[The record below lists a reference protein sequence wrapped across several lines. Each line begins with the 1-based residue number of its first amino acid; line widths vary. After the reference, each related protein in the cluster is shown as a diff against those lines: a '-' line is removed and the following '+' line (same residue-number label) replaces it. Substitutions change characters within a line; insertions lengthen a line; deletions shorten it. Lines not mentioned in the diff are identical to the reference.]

1 MDADLAAGSDRTD
14 PASVKEQKMS
24 ESIAEI
30 KKQLQAASLPGLP
43 DFLKDHE
50 TFIRTYETDERSG
63 VKKLVE
69 QARKQIDAYE
79 KELKRTESMKRFE
92 KEYDS
97 YSYICGIDE
106 VGRGPLA
113 GPVVAGTVILPKNCD
128 ILYLNDSKQ
137 LSEKKREELYEVIM
151 EKAVSTGLGFV
162 TPERIDEI
170 NILQATYEAMR
181 MAIGELDP
189 VPDLLL
195 NDAVTIPEVTIRQ
208 VPIIKGDAKSI
219 SIAAA
224 SIIAKVT
231 RDRLMTEY
239 EKTYPGY
246 GFAAN
251 KGYGSAEHIAAIRE
265 LGPPEELYQELSIG
279 GVMRLSSLFTQGNQQ
294 IQENSRDMSFSTLE
308 KGLRNGMKE
317 MEGKMPGQSVTGEVI
332 EADGQDILLAIGKN
346 QLLRARLSLAM
357 NVEAGQQLTFGIKSI
372 GGMKVVLSPLFENM
386 TSGSGAEK
394 ALELA
399 GLPRNEETMK
409 MVEAMMKEGM
419 KLDPD
424 SLSSM
429 YRTVNAHM
437 DADINTLVQLNR
449 MGLPVTEENITQ
461 LQSYKNYEG
470 QVTEGV
476 KILMGEV
483 AEQLSSLAASD
494 NPEDVFT
501 FLKVVLGEPSGTENV
516 QTEENMA
523 GDDNVIQTFKNAVMT
538 EAPEENAGKEKLPF
552 MPGMAEQA
560 GEKGLGM
567 ALSDVLQKAGFP
579 EETVNACLKGELPA
593 KELLTE
599 LGRLVK
605 DGRLSTE
612 QKNGILE
619 LLKDNEFLENLKKGL
634 TEKFLLTPDEVGED
648 GQVEKLY
655 ERLDSQLS
663 RMNQAL
669 QGMAKENPALSQ
681 SIQNLSSNVEFMNQL
696 NQMFTYVQLPLK
708 LSGQEAAGELYV
720 YTNKKN
726 LAKKDGQVSALLHLD
741 LEHLGEIDIH
751 VSLRDSHVSTKFCLS
766 DEKALDLVAANIDT
780 LNQRLMKRGYSMD
793 ASFEQ
798 KDKAQHPID
807 EMLDRD
813 KKVSSK
819 EKVLISSSSFDA
831 RA

>member
-1 MDADLAAGSDRTD
+1 
-14 PASVKEQKMS
+14 
-24 ESIAEI
+24 
-30 KKQLQAASLPGLP
+30 
-43 DFLKDHE
+43 
-50 TFIRTYETDERSG
+50 
-63 VKKLVE
+63 
-69 QARKQIDAYE
+69 
-79 KELKRTESMKRFE
+79 
-92 KEYDS
+92 
-97 YSYICGIDE
+97 
-106 VGRGPLA
+106 
-113 GPVVAGTVILPKNCD
+113 
-128 ILYLNDSKQ
+128 
-137 LSEKKREELYEVIM
+137 
-151 EKAVSTGLGFV
+151 
-162 TPERIDEI
+162 
-170 NILQATYEAMR
+170 
-181 MAIGELDP
+181 
-189 VPDLLL
+189 
-195 NDAVTIPEVTIRQ
+195 
-208 VPIIKGDAKSI
+208 
-219 SIAAA
+219 
-224 SIIAKVT
+224 
-231 RDRLMTEY
+231 
-239 EKTYPGY
+239 
-246 GFAAN
+246 
-251 KGYGSAEHIAAIRE
+251 
-265 LGPPEELYQELSIG
+265 
-279 GVMRLSSLFTQGNQQ
+279 MRLSSLFTQGNQQ

-357 NVEAGQQLTFGIKSI
+357 DVEAGQQLTFGIKSI

-437 DADINTLVQLNR
+437 DADITTLVQLNR

-567 ALSDVLQKAGFP
+567 ALSDVLQKAGFS

-599 LGRLVK
+599 LGRVVK
-605 DGRLSTE
+605 DGSLSTE

-619 LLKDNEFLENLKKGL
+619 LLKDNEFLETLKKGL

-780 LNQRLMKRGYSMD
+780 LNQRLMKRGYSVD

>member
-1 MDADLAAGSDRTD
+1 
-14 PASVKEQKMS
+14 
-24 ESIAEI
+24 
-30 KKQLQAASLPGLP
+30 
-43 DFLKDHE
+43 
-50 TFIRTYETDERSG
+50 
-63 VKKLVE
+63 
-69 QARKQIDAYE
+69 
-79 KELKRTESMKRFE
+79 
-92 KEYDS
+92 
-97 YSYICGIDE
+97 
-106 VGRGPLA
+106 
-113 GPVVAGTVILPKNCD
+113 
-128 ILYLNDSKQ
+128 
-137 LSEKKREELYEVIM
+137 
-151 EKAVSTGLGFV
+151 
-162 TPERIDEI
+162 
-170 NILQATYEAMR
+170 
-181 MAIGELDP
+181 
-189 VPDLLL
+189 
-195 NDAVTIPEVTIRQ
+195 
-208 VPIIKGDAKSI
+208 
-219 SIAAA
+219 
-224 SIIAKVT
+224 
-231 RDRLMTEY
+231 
-239 EKTYPGY
+239 
-246 GFAAN
+246 
-251 KGYGSAEHIAAIRE
+251 
-265 LGPPEELYQELSIG
+265 
-279 GVMRLSSLFTQGNQQ
+279 MRLSSLFTQGNQQ

-357 NVEAGQQLTFGIKSI
+357 DVEAGQQLTFGIKSI

-437 DADINTLVQLNR
+437 DADITTLVQLNR

-523 GDDNVIQTFKNAVMT
+523 GDDNVIQNFKNAVMT
-538 EAPEENAGKEKLPF
+538 EAPEENAGKEKLTF

-567 ALSDVLQKAGFP
+567 ALSDVLQKAGFS

-634 TEKFLLTPDEVGED
+634 TEKFLLTPDEVGEE

-780 LNQRLMKRGYSMD
+780 LNQRLMKRGYSVD

>member
-1 MDADLAAGSDRTD
+1 
-14 PASVKEQKMS
+14 
-24 ESIAEI
+24 
-30 KKQLQAASLPGLP
+30 
-43 DFLKDHE
+43 
-50 TFIRTYETDERSG
+50 
-63 VKKLVE
+63 
-69 QARKQIDAYE
+69 
-79 KELKRTESMKRFE
+79 
-92 KEYDS
+92 
-97 YSYICGIDE
+97 
-106 VGRGPLA
+106 
-113 GPVVAGTVILPKNCD
+113 
-128 ILYLNDSKQ
+128 
-137 LSEKKREELYEVIM
+137 
-151 EKAVSTGLGFV
+151 
-162 TPERIDEI
+162 
-170 NILQATYEAMR
+170 
-181 MAIGELDP
+181 
-189 VPDLLL
+189 
-195 NDAVTIPEVTIRQ
+195 
-208 VPIIKGDAKSI
+208 
-219 SIAAA
+219 
-224 SIIAKVT
+224 
-231 RDRLMTEY
+231 
-239 EKTYPGY
+239 
-246 GFAAN
+246 
-251 KGYGSAEHIAAIRE
+251 
-265 LGPPEELYQELSIG
+265 
-279 GVMRLSSLFTQGNQQ
+279 MRLSSLFTQGNQQ

-357 NVEAGQQLTFGIKSI
+357 DVEAGQQLTFGIKSI

-399 GLPRNEETMK
+399 GLQRNEETMK

-437 DADINTLVQLNR
+437 DADITTLVQLNR

-523 GDDNVIQTFKNAVMT
+523 GDDNAIQTFKNAVMT

-567 ALSDVLQKAGFP
+567 ALSDVLQKAGFS
-579 EETVNACLKGELPA
+579 EETVKACLKGELPA

-780 LNQRLMKRGYSMD
+780 LNQRLMKRGYSVD
-793 ASFEQ
+793 ASFER

>member
-1 MDADLAAGSDRTD
+1 
-14 PASVKEQKMS
+14 
-24 ESIAEI
+24 
-30 KKQLQAASLPGLP
+30 
-43 DFLKDHE
+43 
-50 TFIRTYETDERSG
+50 
-63 VKKLVE
+63 
-69 QARKQIDAYE
+69 
-79 KELKRTESMKRFE
+79 
-92 KEYDS
+92 
-97 YSYICGIDE
+97 
-106 VGRGPLA
+106 
-113 GPVVAGTVILPKNCD
+113 
-128 ILYLNDSKQ
+128 
-137 LSEKKREELYEVIM
+137 
-151 EKAVSTGLGFV
+151 
-162 TPERIDEI
+162 
-170 NILQATYEAMR
+170 
-181 MAIGELDP
+181 
-189 VPDLLL
+189 
-195 NDAVTIPEVTIRQ
+195 
-208 VPIIKGDAKSI
+208 
-219 SIAAA
+219 
-224 SIIAKVT
+224 
-231 RDRLMTEY
+231 
-239 EKTYPGY
+239 
-246 GFAAN
+246 
-251 KGYGSAEHIAAIRE
+251 
-265 LGPPEELYQELSIG
+265 
-279 GVMRLSSLFTQGNQQ
+279 MRLSSLFTQGNQQ

-357 NVEAGQQLTFGIKSI
+357 DVEAGQQLTFGIKSI

-483 AEQLSSLAASD
+483 TEQLSSLAASD

>member
-1 MDADLAAGSDRTD
+1 
-14 PASVKEQKMS
+14 
-24 ESIAEI
+24 
-30 KKQLQAASLPGLP
+30 
-43 DFLKDHE
+43 
-50 TFIRTYETDERSG
+50 
-63 VKKLVE
+63 
-69 QARKQIDAYE
+69 
-79 KELKRTESMKRFE
+79 
-92 KEYDS
+92 
-97 YSYICGIDE
+97 
-106 VGRGPLA
+106 
-113 GPVVAGTVILPKNCD
+113 
-128 ILYLNDSKQ
+128 
-137 LSEKKREELYEVIM
+137 
-151 EKAVSTGLGFV
+151 
-162 TPERIDEI
+162 
-170 NILQATYEAMR
+170 
-181 MAIGELDP
+181 
-189 VPDLLL
+189 
-195 NDAVTIPEVTIRQ
+195 
-208 VPIIKGDAKSI
+208 
-219 SIAAA
+219 
-224 SIIAKVT
+224 
-231 RDRLMTEY
+231 
-239 EKTYPGY
+239 
-246 GFAAN
+246 
-251 KGYGSAEHIAAIRE
+251 
-265 LGPPEELYQELSIG
+265 
-279 GVMRLSSLFTQGNQQ
+279 MRLSSLFTQGNQQ

-357 NVEAGQQLTFGIKSI
+357 DVEAGQQLTFGIKSI

-567 ALSDVLQKAGFP
+567 ALSDVLQKAGFS

-780 LNQRLMKRGYSMD
+780 LNQRLMKRGYSVD

>member
-1 MDADLAAGSDRTD
+1 
-14 PASVKEQKMS
+14 
-24 ESIAEI
+24 
-30 KKQLQAASLPGLP
+30 
-43 DFLKDHE
+43 
-50 TFIRTYETDERSG
+50 
-63 VKKLVE
+63 
-69 QARKQIDAYE
+69 
-79 KELKRTESMKRFE
+79 
-92 KEYDS
+92 
-97 YSYICGIDE
+97 
-106 VGRGPLA
+106 
-113 GPVVAGTVILPKNCD
+113 
-128 ILYLNDSKQ
+128 
-137 LSEKKREELYEVIM
+137 
-151 EKAVSTGLGFV
+151 
-162 TPERIDEI
+162 
-170 NILQATYEAMR
+170 
-181 MAIGELDP
+181 
-189 VPDLLL
+189 
-195 NDAVTIPEVTIRQ
+195 
-208 VPIIKGDAKSI
+208 
-219 SIAAA
+219 
-224 SIIAKVT
+224 
-231 RDRLMTEY
+231 
-239 EKTYPGY
+239 
-246 GFAAN
+246 
-251 KGYGSAEHIAAIRE
+251 
-265 LGPPEELYQELSIG
+265 
-279 GVMRLSSLFTQGNQQ
+279 MRLSSLFTQGNQQ
-294 IQENSRDMSFSTLE
+294 IQENSRDMSFSALE

-317 MEGKMPGQSVTGEVI
+317 MESKMPGQFVTGEVI

-357 NVEAGQQLTFGIKSI
+357 DVEAGQQLTFGIKSI

-437 DADINTLVQLNR
+437 DADITTLVQLNR

-461 LQSYKNYEG
+461 LQSYKNYES

-567 ALSDVLQKAGFP
+567 ALSDALQKAGFS
-579 EETVNACLKGELPA
+579 EETANACLKGELPA

-605 DGRLSTE
+605 DGRLSSE

-619 LLKDNEFLENLKKGL
+619 LLKDNGFLENLKKGL

-741 LEHLGEIDIH
+741 LKHLGEIDIH

>member
-1 MDADLAAGSDRTD
+1 
-14 PASVKEQKMS
+14 
-24 ESIAEI
+24 
-30 KKQLQAASLPGLP
+30 
-43 DFLKDHE
+43 
-50 TFIRTYETDERSG
+50 
-63 VKKLVE
+63 
-69 QARKQIDAYE
+69 
-79 KELKRTESMKRFE
+79 
-92 KEYDS
+92 
-97 YSYICGIDE
+97 
-106 VGRGPLA
+106 
-113 GPVVAGTVILPKNCD
+113 
-128 ILYLNDSKQ
+128 
-137 LSEKKREELYEVIM
+137 
-151 EKAVSTGLGFV
+151 
-162 TPERIDEI
+162 
-170 NILQATYEAMR
+170 
-181 MAIGELDP
+181 
-189 VPDLLL
+189 
-195 NDAVTIPEVTIRQ
+195 
-208 VPIIKGDAKSI
+208 
-219 SIAAA
+219 
-224 SIIAKVT
+224 
-231 RDRLMTEY
+231 
-239 EKTYPGY
+239 
-246 GFAAN
+246 
-251 KGYGSAEHIAAIRE
+251 
-265 LGPPEELYQELSIG
+265 
-279 GVMRLSSLFTQGNQQ
+279 MRLSSLFTQGNQQ

-357 NVEAGQQLTFGIKSI
+357 DVEAGQQLTFGIKSI

-437 DADINTLVQLNR
+437 DADITTLVQLNR

-483 AEQLSSLAASD
+483 TEQLSSLAASD

-567 ALSDVLQKAGFP
+567 ALSDVLQKAGFS

-599 LGRLVK
+599 LGRVVK

-655 ERLDSQLS
+655 EKLDSQLS

-780 LNQRLMKRGYSMD
+780 LNQRLMKRGYSVD

>member
-1 MDADLAAGSDRTD
+1 
-14 PASVKEQKMS
+14 
-24 ESIAEI
+24 
-30 KKQLQAASLPGLP
+30 
-43 DFLKDHE
+43 
-50 TFIRTYETDERSG
+50 
-63 VKKLVE
+63 
-69 QARKQIDAYE
+69 
-79 KELKRTESMKRFE
+79 
-92 KEYDS
+92 
-97 YSYICGIDE
+97 
-106 VGRGPLA
+106 
-113 GPVVAGTVILPKNCD
+113 
-128 ILYLNDSKQ
+128 
-137 LSEKKREELYEVIM
+137 
-151 EKAVSTGLGFV
+151 
-162 TPERIDEI
+162 
-170 NILQATYEAMR
+170 
-181 MAIGELDP
+181 
-189 VPDLLL
+189 
-195 NDAVTIPEVTIRQ
+195 
-208 VPIIKGDAKSI
+208 
-219 SIAAA
+219 
-224 SIIAKVT
+224 
-231 RDRLMTEY
+231 
-239 EKTYPGY
+239 
-246 GFAAN
+246 
-251 KGYGSAEHIAAIRE
+251 
-265 LGPPEELYQELSIG
+265 
-279 GVMRLSSLFTQGNQQ
+279 MRLSSLFTQGNQQ
-294 IQENSRDMSFSTLE
+294 IQENSRDMSFSALE

-317 MEGKMPGQSVTGEVI
+317 MEGKMPGQFVTGEVI

-357 NVEAGQQLTFGIKSI
+357 DVEAGQQLTFGIKSI

-419 KLDPD
+419 KLDQD

-437 DADINTLVQLNR
+437 DADITTLVQLNR

-461 LQSYKNYEG
+461 LQSYKSYES

-494 NPEDVFT
+494 NPEDVFR
-501 FLKVVLGEPSGTENV
+501 FLKVVLGEPSGTEDV

-567 ALSDVLQKAGFP
+567 ALSDALQKAGFS

-619 LLKDNEFLENLKKGL
+619 LLKDNGFLENLKKGL

-669 QGMAKENPALSQ
+669 QGMAKGNPALSQ

-741 LEHLGEIDIH
+741 LKHLGEIDIH

>member
-1 MDADLAAGSDRTD
+1 
-14 PASVKEQKMS
+14 
-24 ESIAEI
+24 
-30 KKQLQAASLPGLP
+30 
-43 DFLKDHE
+43 
-50 TFIRTYETDERSG
+50 
-63 VKKLVE
+63 
-69 QARKQIDAYE
+69 
-79 KELKRTESMKRFE
+79 
-92 KEYDS
+92 
-97 YSYICGIDE
+97 
-106 VGRGPLA
+106 
-113 GPVVAGTVILPKNCD
+113 
-128 ILYLNDSKQ
+128 
-137 LSEKKREELYEVIM
+137 
-151 EKAVSTGLGFV
+151 
-162 TPERIDEI
+162 
-170 NILQATYEAMR
+170 
-181 MAIGELDP
+181 
-189 VPDLLL
+189 
-195 NDAVTIPEVTIRQ
+195 
-208 VPIIKGDAKSI
+208 
-219 SIAAA
+219 
-224 SIIAKVT
+224 
-231 RDRLMTEY
+231 
-239 EKTYPGY
+239 
-246 GFAAN
+246 
-251 KGYGSAEHIAAIRE
+251 
-265 LGPPEELYQELSIG
+265 
-279 GVMRLSSLFTQGNQQ
+279 MRLSSLFTQGNQQ

-357 NVEAGQQLTFGIKSI
+357 DVEAGQQLTFGIKSI

-437 DADINTLVQLNR
+437 DADITTLVQLNR

-538 EAPEENAGKEKLPF
+538 EAPEENAGKEKLTF

-567 ALSDVLQKAGFP
+567 ALSDVLQKAGFS

-726 LAKKDGQVSALLHLD
+726 LTKKDGQVSALLHLD

-780 LNQRLMKRGYSMD
+780 LNQRLMKRGYSVD

>member
-1 MDADLAAGSDRTD
+1 
-14 PASVKEQKMS
+14 
-24 ESIAEI
+24 
-30 KKQLQAASLPGLP
+30 
-43 DFLKDHE
+43 
-50 TFIRTYETDERSG
+50 
-63 VKKLVE
+63 
-69 QARKQIDAYE
+69 
-79 KELKRTESMKRFE
+79 
-92 KEYDS
+92 
-97 YSYICGIDE
+97 
-106 VGRGPLA
+106 
-113 GPVVAGTVILPKNCD
+113 
-128 ILYLNDSKQ
+128 
-137 LSEKKREELYEVIM
+137 
-151 EKAVSTGLGFV
+151 
-162 TPERIDEI
+162 
-170 NILQATYEAMR
+170 
-181 MAIGELDP
+181 
-189 VPDLLL
+189 
-195 NDAVTIPEVTIRQ
+195 
-208 VPIIKGDAKSI
+208 
-219 SIAAA
+219 
-224 SIIAKVT
+224 
-231 RDRLMTEY
+231 
-239 EKTYPGY
+239 
-246 GFAAN
+246 
-251 KGYGSAEHIAAIRE
+251 
-265 LGPPEELYQELSIG
+265 
-279 GVMRLSSLFTQGNQQ
+279 MRLSSLFTQGNQQ
-294 IQENSRDMSFSTLE
+294 IQENSRDMSFSALE

-317 MEGKMPGQSVTGEVI
+317 MEGKMPGQFVTGEVI

-357 NVEAGQQLTFGIKSI
+357 DVEAGQQLTFGIKSI

-424 SLSSM
+424 SLTSM

-437 DADINTLVQLNR
+437 DADITTLVQLNR

-461 LQSYKNYEG
+461 LQSYKNYES

-501 FLKVVLGEPSGTENV
+501 FLKVVLGEPSGTEDV

-523 GDDNVIQTFKNAVMT
+523 GDDNVIQTFKNAVMI

-552 MPGMAEQA
+552 MPDMAEQA

-567 ALSDVLQKAGFP
+567 ALSDALQKAGFS

-619 LLKDNEFLENLKKGL
+619 LLKDNGFLENLKKGL

-741 LEHLGEIDIH
+741 LKHLGEIDIH

>member
-1 MDADLAAGSDRTD
+1 
-14 PASVKEQKMS
+14 
-24 ESIAEI
+24 
-30 KKQLQAASLPGLP
+30 
-43 DFLKDHE
+43 
-50 TFIRTYETDERSG
+50 
-63 VKKLVE
+63 
-69 QARKQIDAYE
+69 
-79 KELKRTESMKRFE
+79 
-92 KEYDS
+92 
-97 YSYICGIDE
+97 
-106 VGRGPLA
+106 
-113 GPVVAGTVILPKNCD
+113 
-128 ILYLNDSKQ
+128 
-137 LSEKKREELYEVIM
+137 
-151 EKAVSTGLGFV
+151 
-162 TPERIDEI
+162 
-170 NILQATYEAMR
+170 
-181 MAIGELDP
+181 
-189 VPDLLL
+189 
-195 NDAVTIPEVTIRQ
+195 
-208 VPIIKGDAKSI
+208 
-219 SIAAA
+219 
-224 SIIAKVT
+224 
-231 RDRLMTEY
+231 
-239 EKTYPGY
+239 
-246 GFAAN
+246 
-251 KGYGSAEHIAAIRE
+251 
-265 LGPPEELYQELSIG
+265 
-279 GVMRLSSLFTQGNQQ
+279 MRLSSLFTQGNQQ

-357 NVEAGQQLTFGIKSI
+357 DVEAGQQLTFGIKSI

-429 YRTVNAHM
+429 YRTVNARM
-437 DADINTLVQLNR
+437 DADITTLVQLNR

>member
-1 MDADLAAGSDRTD
+1 
-14 PASVKEQKMS
+14 
-24 ESIAEI
+24 
-30 KKQLQAASLPGLP
+30 
-43 DFLKDHE
+43 
-50 TFIRTYETDERSG
+50 
-63 VKKLVE
+63 
-69 QARKQIDAYE
+69 
-79 KELKRTESMKRFE
+79 
-92 KEYDS
+92 
-97 YSYICGIDE
+97 
-106 VGRGPLA
+106 
-113 GPVVAGTVILPKNCD
+113 
-128 ILYLNDSKQ
+128 
-137 LSEKKREELYEVIM
+137 
-151 EKAVSTGLGFV
+151 
-162 TPERIDEI
+162 
-170 NILQATYEAMR
+170 
-181 MAIGELDP
+181 
-189 VPDLLL
+189 
-195 NDAVTIPEVTIRQ
+195 
-208 VPIIKGDAKSI
+208 
-219 SIAAA
+219 
-224 SIIAKVT
+224 
-231 RDRLMTEY
+231 
-239 EKTYPGY
+239 
-246 GFAAN
+246 
-251 KGYGSAEHIAAIRE
+251 
-265 LGPPEELYQELSIG
+265 
-279 GVMRLSSLFTQGNQQ
+279 MRLSSLFTQGNQQ

-357 NVEAGQQLTFGIKSI
+357 DVEAGQQLTFGIKSI

-399 GLPRNEETMK
+399 GLPRNKETMK

-437 DADINTLVQLNR
+437 DVDITTLVQLNR

-483 AEQLSSLAASD
+483 AEQLASLAASD

-516 QTEENMA
+516 QAEKNMA

-567 ALSDVLQKAGFP
+567 ALSDVLQKAGFS

-599 LGRLVK
+599 LGRVVK

-766 DEKALDLVAANIDT
+766 DEKALDLVEANIDT

>member
-1 MDADLAAGSDRTD
+1 
-14 PASVKEQKMS
+14 
-24 ESIAEI
+24 
-30 KKQLQAASLPGLP
+30 
-43 DFLKDHE
+43 
-50 TFIRTYETDERSG
+50 
-63 VKKLVE
+63 
-69 QARKQIDAYE
+69 
-79 KELKRTESMKRFE
+79 
-92 KEYDS
+92 
-97 YSYICGIDE
+97 
-106 VGRGPLA
+106 
-113 GPVVAGTVILPKNCD
+113 
-128 ILYLNDSKQ
+128 
-137 LSEKKREELYEVIM
+137 
-151 EKAVSTGLGFV
+151 
-162 TPERIDEI
+162 
-170 NILQATYEAMR
+170 
-181 MAIGELDP
+181 
-189 VPDLLL
+189 
-195 NDAVTIPEVTIRQ
+195 
-208 VPIIKGDAKSI
+208 
-219 SIAAA
+219 
-224 SIIAKVT
+224 
-231 RDRLMTEY
+231 
-239 EKTYPGY
+239 
-246 GFAAN
+246 
-251 KGYGSAEHIAAIRE
+251 
-265 LGPPEELYQELSIG
+265 
-279 GVMRLSSLFTQGNQQ
+279 MRLSSLFTQGNQQ

-357 NVEAGQQLTFGIKSI
+357 DVEAGQQLTFGIKSI

-399 GLPRNEETMK
+399 GLQRNEETMK

-567 ALSDVLQKAGFP
+567 ALSDVLQKAGFS

-634 TEKFLLTPDEVGED
+634 TEKFLLTPDEVGEE

>member
-1 MDADLAAGSDRTD
+1 
-14 PASVKEQKMS
+14 
-24 ESIAEI
+24 
-30 KKQLQAASLPGLP
+30 
-43 DFLKDHE
+43 
-50 TFIRTYETDERSG
+50 
-63 VKKLVE
+63 
-69 QARKQIDAYE
+69 
-79 KELKRTESMKRFE
+79 
-92 KEYDS
+92 
-97 YSYICGIDE
+97 
-106 VGRGPLA
+106 
-113 GPVVAGTVILPKNCD
+113 
-128 ILYLNDSKQ
+128 
-137 LSEKKREELYEVIM
+137 
-151 EKAVSTGLGFV
+151 
-162 TPERIDEI
+162 
-170 NILQATYEAMR
+170 
-181 MAIGELDP
+181 
-189 VPDLLL
+189 
-195 NDAVTIPEVTIRQ
+195 
-208 VPIIKGDAKSI
+208 
-219 SIAAA
+219 
-224 SIIAKVT
+224 
-231 RDRLMTEY
+231 
-239 EKTYPGY
+239 
-246 GFAAN
+246 
-251 KGYGSAEHIAAIRE
+251 
-265 LGPPEELYQELSIG
+265 
-279 GVMRLSSLFTQGNQQ
+279 MRLSSLFTQGNQQ

-357 NVEAGQQLTFGIKSI
+357 DVEAGQQLTFGIKSI

-567 ALSDVLQKAGFP
+567 AFSDVLQKAGFS

-605 DGRLSTE
+605 DGRLSNE

-634 TEKFLLTPDEVGED
+634 TEKFLLTPDEVG
-648 GQVEKLY
+648 
-655 ERLDSQLS
+655 
-663 RMNQAL
+663 
-669 QGMAKENPALSQ
+669 
-681 SIQNLSSNVEFMNQL
+681 
-696 NQMFTYVQLPLK
+696 
-708 LSGQEAAGELYV
+708 
-720 YTNKKN
+720 
-726 LAKKDGQVSALLHLD
+726 
-741 LEHLGEIDIH
+741 
-751 VSLRDSHVSTKFCLS
+751 
-766 DEKALDLVAANIDT
+766 
-780 LNQRLMKRGYSMD
+780 
-793 ASFEQ
+793 
-798 KDKAQHPID
+798 
-807 EMLDRD
+807 
-813 KKVSSK
+813 
-819 EKVLISSSSFDA
+819 
-831 RA
+831 

>member
-1 MDADLAAGSDRTD
+1 
-14 PASVKEQKMS
+14 
-24 ESIAEI
+24 
-30 KKQLQAASLPGLP
+30 
-43 DFLKDHE
+43 
-50 TFIRTYETDERSG
+50 
-63 VKKLVE
+63 
-69 QARKQIDAYE
+69 
-79 KELKRTESMKRFE
+79 
-92 KEYDS
+92 
-97 YSYICGIDE
+97 
-106 VGRGPLA
+106 
-113 GPVVAGTVILPKNCD
+113 
-128 ILYLNDSKQ
+128 
-137 LSEKKREELYEVIM
+137 
-151 EKAVSTGLGFV
+151 
-162 TPERIDEI
+162 
-170 NILQATYEAMR
+170 
-181 MAIGELDP
+181 
-189 VPDLLL
+189 
-195 NDAVTIPEVTIRQ
+195 
-208 VPIIKGDAKSI
+208 
-219 SIAAA
+219 
-224 SIIAKVT
+224 
-231 RDRLMTEY
+231 
-239 EKTYPGY
+239 
-246 GFAAN
+246 
-251 KGYGSAEHIAAIRE
+251 
-265 LGPPEELYQELSIG
+265 
-279 GVMRLSSLFTQGNQQ
+279 MRLSSLFTQGNQQ
-294 IQENSRDMSFSTLE
+294 IQENSRDMSFSALE

-357 NVEAGQQLTFGIKSI
+357 DVEAGQQLTFGIKSI

-437 DADINTLVQLNR
+437 DADITTLVQLNR

-538 EAPEENAGKEKLPF
+538 EAPEENAGKEKLSF

-567 ALSDVLQKAGFP
+567 ALSDVLQKAGFS

>member
-1 MDADLAAGSDRTD
+1 
-14 PASVKEQKMS
+14 
-24 ESIAEI
+24 
-30 KKQLQAASLPGLP
+30 
-43 DFLKDHE
+43 
-50 TFIRTYETDERSG
+50 
-63 VKKLVE
+63 
-69 QARKQIDAYE
+69 
-79 KELKRTESMKRFE
+79 
-92 KEYDS
+92 
-97 YSYICGIDE
+97 
-106 VGRGPLA
+106 
-113 GPVVAGTVILPKNCD
+113 
-128 ILYLNDSKQ
+128 
-137 LSEKKREELYEVIM
+137 
-151 EKAVSTGLGFV
+151 
-162 TPERIDEI
+162 
-170 NILQATYEAMR
+170 
-181 MAIGELDP
+181 
-189 VPDLLL
+189 
-195 NDAVTIPEVTIRQ
+195 
-208 VPIIKGDAKSI
+208 
-219 SIAAA
+219 
-224 SIIAKVT
+224 
-231 RDRLMTEY
+231 
-239 EKTYPGY
+239 
-246 GFAAN
+246 
-251 KGYGSAEHIAAIRE
+251 
-265 LGPPEELYQELSIG
+265 
-279 GVMRLSSLFTQGNQQ
+279 MRLSSLFTQGNQQ
-294 IQENSRDMSFSTLE
+294 IQENSRDMSFSALE

-317 MEGKMPGQSVTGEVI
+317 MEGKMPGQFVTGEVI

-357 NVEAGQQLTFGIKSI
+357 DVEAGQQLTFGIKSI

-424 SLSSM
+424 SLTSM

-437 DADINTLVQLNR
+437 DADITTLVQLNR

-461 LQSYKNYEG
+461 LQSYKNYES

-501 FLKVVLGEPSGTENV
+501 FLKVVLGEPSGTEDV

-523 GDDNVIQTFKNAVMT
+523 GDDNVIQTFKNAVMI

-567 ALSDVLQKAGFP
+567 ALSDALQKAGFS

-605 DGRLSTE
+605 AGRLSTE

-619 LLKDNEFLENLKKGL
+619 LLKDNGFLENLKKGL

-708 LSGQEAAGELYV
+708 MSGQEATGELYV

-741 LEHLGEIDIH
+741 LEHLGEVDIH

-780 LNQRLMKRGYSMD
+780 LNQRLVKRGYSME

-798 KDKAQHPID
+798 KEKAQHPID

>member
-1 MDADLAAGSDRTD
+1 
-14 PASVKEQKMS
+14 
-24 ESIAEI
+24 
-30 KKQLQAASLPGLP
+30 
-43 DFLKDHE
+43 
-50 TFIRTYETDERSG
+50 
-63 VKKLVE
+63 
-69 QARKQIDAYE
+69 
-79 KELKRTESMKRFE
+79 
-92 KEYDS
+92 
-97 YSYICGIDE
+97 
-106 VGRGPLA
+106 
-113 GPVVAGTVILPKNCD
+113 
-128 ILYLNDSKQ
+128 
-137 LSEKKREELYEVIM
+137 
-151 EKAVSTGLGFV
+151 
-162 TPERIDEI
+162 
-170 NILQATYEAMR
+170 
-181 MAIGELDP
+181 
-189 VPDLLL
+189 
-195 NDAVTIPEVTIRQ
+195 
-208 VPIIKGDAKSI
+208 
-219 SIAAA
+219 
-224 SIIAKVT
+224 
-231 RDRLMTEY
+231 
-239 EKTYPGY
+239 
-246 GFAAN
+246 
-251 KGYGSAEHIAAIRE
+251 
-265 LGPPEELYQELSIG
+265 
-279 GVMRLSSLFTQGNQQ
+279 MRLSSLFTQGNQQ

-357 NVEAGQQLTFGIKSI
+357 DVEAGQQLTFGIKSI

-567 ALSDVLQKAGFP
+567 ALSDVLQRAGFP

>member
-1 MDADLAAGSDRTD
+1 
-14 PASVKEQKMS
+14 
-24 ESIAEI
+24 
-30 KKQLQAASLPGLP
+30 
-43 DFLKDHE
+43 
-50 TFIRTYETDERSG
+50 
-63 VKKLVE
+63 
-69 QARKQIDAYE
+69 
-79 KELKRTESMKRFE
+79 
-92 KEYDS
+92 
-97 YSYICGIDE
+97 
-106 VGRGPLA
+106 
-113 GPVVAGTVILPKNCD
+113 
-128 ILYLNDSKQ
+128 
-137 LSEKKREELYEVIM
+137 
-151 EKAVSTGLGFV
+151 
-162 TPERIDEI
+162 
-170 NILQATYEAMR
+170 
-181 MAIGELDP
+181 
-189 VPDLLL
+189 
-195 NDAVTIPEVTIRQ
+195 
-208 VPIIKGDAKSI
+208 
-219 SIAAA
+219 
-224 SIIAKVT
+224 
-231 RDRLMTEY
+231 
-239 EKTYPGY
+239 
-246 GFAAN
+246 
-251 KGYGSAEHIAAIRE
+251 
-265 LGPPEELYQELSIG
+265 
-279 GVMRLSSLFTQGNQQ
+279 MRLSSLFTQGNQQ

-357 NVEAGQQLTFGIKSI
+357 DVEAGQQLTFGIKSI

-605 DGRLSTE
+605 DGRLPTE

>member
-1 MDADLAAGSDRTD
+1 
-14 PASVKEQKMS
+14 
-24 ESIAEI
+24 
-30 KKQLQAASLPGLP
+30 
-43 DFLKDHE
+43 
-50 TFIRTYETDERSG
+50 
-63 VKKLVE
+63 
-69 QARKQIDAYE
+69 
-79 KELKRTESMKRFE
+79 
-92 KEYDS
+92 
-97 YSYICGIDE
+97 
-106 VGRGPLA
+106 
-113 GPVVAGTVILPKNCD
+113 
-128 ILYLNDSKQ
+128 
-137 LSEKKREELYEVIM
+137 
-151 EKAVSTGLGFV
+151 
-162 TPERIDEI
+162 
-170 NILQATYEAMR
+170 
-181 MAIGELDP
+181 
-189 VPDLLL
+189 
-195 NDAVTIPEVTIRQ
+195 
-208 VPIIKGDAKSI
+208 
-219 SIAAA
+219 
-224 SIIAKVT
+224 
-231 RDRLMTEY
+231 
-239 EKTYPGY
+239 
-246 GFAAN
+246 
-251 KGYGSAEHIAAIRE
+251 
-265 LGPPEELYQELSIG
+265 
-279 GVMRLSSLFTQGNQQ
+279 MRLSSLFTQGNQQ

-357 NVEAGQQLTFGIKSI
+357 DVEAGQQLTFGIKSI

-399 GLPRNEETMK
+399 GLQRNEETMK

-501 FLKVVLGEPSGTENV
+501 FLKVVLGEPSGTENI

-523 GDDNVIQTFKNAVMT
+523 GDDNAIQTFKNAVMT

-567 ALSDVLQKAGFP
+567 ALSDVLQKAGFS
-579 EETVNACLKGELPA
+579 EETVKACLKGELPA

-780 LNQRLMKRGYSMD
+780 LNQRLMKRGYSVD

-798 KDKAQHPID
+798 KDKTQHPID

>member
-1 MDADLAAGSDRTD
+1 
-14 PASVKEQKMS
+14 
-24 ESIAEI
+24 
-30 KKQLQAASLPGLP
+30 
-43 DFLKDHE
+43 
-50 TFIRTYETDERSG
+50 
-63 VKKLVE
+63 
-69 QARKQIDAYE
+69 
-79 KELKRTESMKRFE
+79 
-92 KEYDS
+92 
-97 YSYICGIDE
+97 
-106 VGRGPLA
+106 
-113 GPVVAGTVILPKNCD
+113 
-128 ILYLNDSKQ
+128 
-137 LSEKKREELYEVIM
+137 
-151 EKAVSTGLGFV
+151 
-162 TPERIDEI
+162 
-170 NILQATYEAMR
+170 
-181 MAIGELDP
+181 
-189 VPDLLL
+189 
-195 NDAVTIPEVTIRQ
+195 
-208 VPIIKGDAKSI
+208 
-219 SIAAA
+219 
-224 SIIAKVT
+224 
-231 RDRLMTEY
+231 
-239 EKTYPGY
+239 
-246 GFAAN
+246 
-251 KGYGSAEHIAAIRE
+251 
-265 LGPPEELYQELSIG
+265 
-279 GVMRLSSLFTQGNQQ
+279 MRLSSLFTQGNQQ

-357 NVEAGQQLTFGIKSI
+357 DVEAGQQLTFGIKSI

-437 DADINTLVQLNR
+437 DADITTLVQLNR

-461 LQSYKNYEG
+461 LQSYKNYES

-523 GDDNVIQTFKNAVMT
+523 GDDNAIQTFKNAVMT

-567 ALSDVLQKAGFP
+567 ALSDVLQKAGFS

-634 TEKFLLTPDEVGED
+634 TEKFLLTPDEVGEE

-780 LNQRLMKRGYSMD
+780 LNQRLMKRGYSVD

>member
-1 MDADLAAGSDRTD
+1 
-14 PASVKEQKMS
+14 
-24 ESIAEI
+24 
-30 KKQLQAASLPGLP
+30 
-43 DFLKDHE
+43 
-50 TFIRTYETDERSG
+50 
-63 VKKLVE
+63 
-69 QARKQIDAYE
+69 
-79 KELKRTESMKRFE
+79 
-92 KEYDS
+92 
-97 YSYICGIDE
+97 
-106 VGRGPLA
+106 
-113 GPVVAGTVILPKNCD
+113 
-128 ILYLNDSKQ
+128 
-137 LSEKKREELYEVIM
+137 
-151 EKAVSTGLGFV
+151 
-162 TPERIDEI
+162 
-170 NILQATYEAMR
+170 
-181 MAIGELDP
+181 
-189 VPDLLL
+189 
-195 NDAVTIPEVTIRQ
+195 
-208 VPIIKGDAKSI
+208 
-219 SIAAA
+219 
-224 SIIAKVT
+224 
-231 RDRLMTEY
+231 
-239 EKTYPGY
+239 
-246 GFAAN
+246 
-251 KGYGSAEHIAAIRE
+251 
-265 LGPPEELYQELSIG
+265 
-279 GVMRLSSLFTQGNQQ
+279 MRLSSLFTQGNQQ

-357 NVEAGQQLTFGIKSI
+357 DVEAGQQLTFGIKSI

-437 DADINTLVQLNR
+437 DADITTLVQLNR

-567 ALSDVLQKAGFP
+567 ALSDVLQKAGFS

-634 TEKFLLTPDEVGED
+634 TEKFLLTPDEVGEE

>member
-1 MDADLAAGSDRTD
+1 
-14 PASVKEQKMS
+14 
-24 ESIAEI
+24 
-30 KKQLQAASLPGLP
+30 
-43 DFLKDHE
+43 
-50 TFIRTYETDERSG
+50 
-63 VKKLVE
+63 
-69 QARKQIDAYE
+69 
-79 KELKRTESMKRFE
+79 
-92 KEYDS
+92 
-97 YSYICGIDE
+97 
-106 VGRGPLA
+106 
-113 GPVVAGTVILPKNCD
+113 
-128 ILYLNDSKQ
+128 
-137 LSEKKREELYEVIM
+137 
-151 EKAVSTGLGFV
+151 
-162 TPERIDEI
+162 
-170 NILQATYEAMR
+170 
-181 MAIGELDP
+181 
-189 VPDLLL
+189 
-195 NDAVTIPEVTIRQ
+195 
-208 VPIIKGDAKSI
+208 
-219 SIAAA
+219 
-224 SIIAKVT
+224 
-231 RDRLMTEY
+231 
-239 EKTYPGY
+239 
-246 GFAAN
+246 
-251 KGYGSAEHIAAIRE
+251 
-265 LGPPEELYQELSIG
+265 
-279 GVMRLSSLFTQGNQQ
+279 MRLSSLFTQGNQQ
-294 IQENSRDMSFSTLE
+294 IQENSRDMSFSALE

-317 MEGKMPGQSVTGEVI
+317 MEGKMPGQFVTGEVI

-357 NVEAGQQLTFGIKSI
+357 DVEAGQQLTFGIKSI

-424 SLSSM
+424 SLTSM

-437 DADINTLVQLNR
+437 DADITTLVQLNR

-461 LQSYKNYEG
+461 LQSYKNYES

-501 FLKVVLGEPSGTENV
+501 FLKVVLGEPSGTEDV

-523 GDDNVIQTFKNAVMT
+523 GDDNVIQTFKNAVMI

-567 ALSDVLQKAGFP
+567 ALSDALQKAGFS

-619 LLKDNEFLENLKKGL
+619 LLKDNGFLENLKKGL

-669 QGMAKENPALSQ
+669 QGMAKGNPALSQ

-741 LEHLGEIDIH
+741 LKHLGEIDIH

>member
-1 MDADLAAGSDRTD
+1 
-14 PASVKEQKMS
+14 
-24 ESIAEI
+24 
-30 KKQLQAASLPGLP
+30 
-43 DFLKDHE
+43 
-50 TFIRTYETDERSG
+50 
-63 VKKLVE
+63 
-69 QARKQIDAYE
+69 
-79 KELKRTESMKRFE
+79 
-92 KEYDS
+92 
-97 YSYICGIDE
+97 
-106 VGRGPLA
+106 
-113 GPVVAGTVILPKNCD
+113 
-128 ILYLNDSKQ
+128 
-137 LSEKKREELYEVIM
+137 
-151 EKAVSTGLGFV
+151 
-162 TPERIDEI
+162 
-170 NILQATYEAMR
+170 
-181 MAIGELDP
+181 
-189 VPDLLL
+189 
-195 NDAVTIPEVTIRQ
+195 
-208 VPIIKGDAKSI
+208 
-219 SIAAA
+219 
-224 SIIAKVT
+224 
-231 RDRLMTEY
+231 
-239 EKTYPGY
+239 
-246 GFAAN
+246 
-251 KGYGSAEHIAAIRE
+251 
-265 LGPPEELYQELSIG
+265 
-279 GVMRLSSLFTQGNQQ
+279 MRLSSLFTQGNQQ

-357 NVEAGQQLTFGIKSI
+357 DVEAGQQLTFGIKSI

-437 DADINTLVQLNR
+437 DADITTLVQLNR

-567 ALSDVLQKAGFP
+567 AFSDVLQKDGFS

-741 LEHLGEIDIH
+741 LKHLGEIDIH

>member
-1 MDADLAAGSDRTD
+1 
-14 PASVKEQKMS
+14 
-24 ESIAEI
+24 
-30 KKQLQAASLPGLP
+30 
-43 DFLKDHE
+43 
-50 TFIRTYETDERSG
+50 
-63 VKKLVE
+63 
-69 QARKQIDAYE
+69 
-79 KELKRTESMKRFE
+79 
-92 KEYDS
+92 
-97 YSYICGIDE
+97 
-106 VGRGPLA
+106 
-113 GPVVAGTVILPKNCD
+113 
-128 ILYLNDSKQ
+128 
-137 LSEKKREELYEVIM
+137 
-151 EKAVSTGLGFV
+151 
-162 TPERIDEI
+162 
-170 NILQATYEAMR
+170 
-181 MAIGELDP
+181 
-189 VPDLLL
+189 
-195 NDAVTIPEVTIRQ
+195 
-208 VPIIKGDAKSI
+208 
-219 SIAAA
+219 
-224 SIIAKVT
+224 
-231 RDRLMTEY
+231 
-239 EKTYPGY
+239 
-246 GFAAN
+246 
-251 KGYGSAEHIAAIRE
+251 
-265 LGPPEELYQELSIG
+265 
-279 GVMRLSSLFTQGNQQ
+279 MRLSSLFTQGNQQ

-357 NVEAGQQLTFGIKSI
+357 DVEAGQQLTFGIKSI

-437 DADINTLVQLNR
+437 DADITTLVQLNR

-552 MPGMAEQA
+552 MSGMAEQA

-567 ALSDVLQKAGFP
+567 ALSDVLQKAGFS
-579 EETVNACLKGELPA
+579 EETVNACLKRELPA

-780 LNQRLMKRGYSMD
+780 LNQRLMKRGYSVD

>member
-1 MDADLAAGSDRTD
+1 
-14 PASVKEQKMS
+14 
-24 ESIAEI
+24 
-30 KKQLQAASLPGLP
+30 
-43 DFLKDHE
+43 
-50 TFIRTYETDERSG
+50 
-63 VKKLVE
+63 
-69 QARKQIDAYE
+69 
-79 KELKRTESMKRFE
+79 
-92 KEYDS
+92 
-97 YSYICGIDE
+97 
-106 VGRGPLA
+106 
-113 GPVVAGTVILPKNCD
+113 
-128 ILYLNDSKQ
+128 
-137 LSEKKREELYEVIM
+137 
-151 EKAVSTGLGFV
+151 
-162 TPERIDEI
+162 
-170 NILQATYEAMR
+170 
-181 MAIGELDP
+181 
-189 VPDLLL
+189 
-195 NDAVTIPEVTIRQ
+195 
-208 VPIIKGDAKSI
+208 
-219 SIAAA
+219 
-224 SIIAKVT
+224 
-231 RDRLMTEY
+231 
-239 EKTYPGY
+239 
-246 GFAAN
+246 
-251 KGYGSAEHIAAIRE
+251 
-265 LGPPEELYQELSIG
+265 
-279 GVMRLSSLFTQGNQQ
+279 MRLSSLFTQGNQQ
-294 IQENSRDMSFSTLE
+294 IQENSRDMSFSALE

-317 MEGKMPGQSVTGEVI
+317 MEGKMPGQFVTGEVI

-357 NVEAGQQLTFGIKSI
+357 DVEAGQQLTFGIKSI

-437 DADINTLVQLNR
+437 DADITTLVQLNR

-461 LQSYKNYEG
+461 LQSYKNYES

-501 FLKVVLGEPSGTENV
+501 FLKAVLGEPSGTEDV

-523 GDDNVIQTFKNAVMT
+523 GDDNVIQTFKNVVMT

-567 ALSDVLQKAGFP
+567 ALSDALQKAGFS
-579 EETVNACLKGELPA
+579 EETANACLKGELPA

-619 LLKDNEFLENLKKGL
+619 LLKDNGFLENLKKGL

-669 QGMAKENPALSQ
+669 QGMTKENPALSQ

-741 LEHLGEIDIH
+741 LKHLGEIDIH

>member
-1 MDADLAAGSDRTD
+1 
-14 PASVKEQKMS
+14 
-24 ESIAEI
+24 
-30 KKQLQAASLPGLP
+30 
-43 DFLKDHE
+43 
-50 TFIRTYETDERSG
+50 
-63 VKKLVE
+63 
-69 QARKQIDAYE
+69 
-79 KELKRTESMKRFE
+79 
-92 KEYDS
+92 
-97 YSYICGIDE
+97 
-106 VGRGPLA
+106 
-113 GPVVAGTVILPKNCD
+113 
-128 ILYLNDSKQ
+128 
-137 LSEKKREELYEVIM
+137 
-151 EKAVSTGLGFV
+151 
-162 TPERIDEI
+162 
-170 NILQATYEAMR
+170 
-181 MAIGELDP
+181 
-189 VPDLLL
+189 
-195 NDAVTIPEVTIRQ
+195 
-208 VPIIKGDAKSI
+208 
-219 SIAAA
+219 
-224 SIIAKVT
+224 
-231 RDRLMTEY
+231 
-239 EKTYPGY
+239 
-246 GFAAN
+246 
-251 KGYGSAEHIAAIRE
+251 
-265 LGPPEELYQELSIG
+265 
-279 GVMRLSSLFTQGNQQ
+279 MRLSSLFTQGNQQ

-308 KGLRNGMKE
+308 KGLRNGIKE

-357 NVEAGQQLTFGIKSI
+357 DVEAGQQLTFGIKSI

-437 DADINTLVQLNR
+437 DADITTLVQLNR

-523 GDDNVIQTFKNAVMT
+523 GDDNAIQTFKNAVMT

-567 ALSDVLQKAGFP
+567 ALSDVLQKAGFS
-579 EETVNACLKGELPA
+579 EETVNACLKGELSA

-634 TEKFLLTPDEVGED
+634 TEKFLLTPDEVGEE

>member
-1 MDADLAAGSDRTD
+1 
-14 PASVKEQKMS
+14 
-24 ESIAEI
+24 
-30 KKQLQAASLPGLP
+30 
-43 DFLKDHE
+43 
-50 TFIRTYETDERSG
+50 
-63 VKKLVE
+63 
-69 QARKQIDAYE
+69 
-79 KELKRTESMKRFE
+79 
-92 KEYDS
+92 
-97 YSYICGIDE
+97 
-106 VGRGPLA
+106 
-113 GPVVAGTVILPKNCD
+113 
-128 ILYLNDSKQ
+128 
-137 LSEKKREELYEVIM
+137 
-151 EKAVSTGLGFV
+151 
-162 TPERIDEI
+162 
-170 NILQATYEAMR
+170 
-181 MAIGELDP
+181 
-189 VPDLLL
+189 
-195 NDAVTIPEVTIRQ
+195 
-208 VPIIKGDAKSI
+208 
-219 SIAAA
+219 
-224 SIIAKVT
+224 
-231 RDRLMTEY
+231 
-239 EKTYPGY
+239 
-246 GFAAN
+246 
-251 KGYGSAEHIAAIRE
+251 
-265 LGPPEELYQELSIG
+265 
-279 GVMRLSSLFTQGNQQ
+279 MRLSSLFTQGNQQ

-357 NVEAGQQLTFGIKSI
+357 DVEAGQQLTFGIKSI

-437 DADINTLVQLNR
+437 DADITTLVQLNR

-494 NPEDVFT
+494 NPKDVFT

-567 ALSDVLQKAGFP
+567 ALSDVLQKAGFS

-780 LNQRLMKRGYSMD
+780 LNQRLMKRGYSVD

>member
-1 MDADLAAGSDRTD
+1 
-14 PASVKEQKMS
+14 
-24 ESIAEI
+24 
-30 KKQLQAASLPGLP
+30 
-43 DFLKDHE
+43 
-50 TFIRTYETDERSG
+50 
-63 VKKLVE
+63 
-69 QARKQIDAYE
+69 
-79 KELKRTESMKRFE
+79 
-92 KEYDS
+92 
-97 YSYICGIDE
+97 
-106 VGRGPLA
+106 
-113 GPVVAGTVILPKNCD
+113 
-128 ILYLNDSKQ
+128 
-137 LSEKKREELYEVIM
+137 
-151 EKAVSTGLGFV
+151 
-162 TPERIDEI
+162 
-170 NILQATYEAMR
+170 
-181 MAIGELDP
+181 
-189 VPDLLL
+189 
-195 NDAVTIPEVTIRQ
+195 
-208 VPIIKGDAKSI
+208 
-219 SIAAA
+219 
-224 SIIAKVT
+224 
-231 RDRLMTEY
+231 
-239 EKTYPGY
+239 
-246 GFAAN
+246 
-251 KGYGSAEHIAAIRE
+251 
-265 LGPPEELYQELSIG
+265 
-279 GVMRLSSLFTQGNQQ
+279 MRLSSLFTQGNQQ

-357 NVEAGQQLTFGIKSI
+357 DVEAGQQLTFGIKSI

-437 DADINTLVQLNR
+437 DADITTLVQLNR

-538 EAPEENAGKEKLPF
+538 EAPEENAGKEKLTF

-567 ALSDVLQKAGFP
+567 ALSDVLQKAGFS
-579 EETVNACLKGELPA
+579 EETANACLKGELPA

-619 LLKDNEFLENLKKGL
+619 LLKDNGFLENLKKGL

>member
-1 MDADLAAGSDRTD
+1 
-14 PASVKEQKMS
+14 
-24 ESIAEI
+24 
-30 KKQLQAASLPGLP
+30 
-43 DFLKDHE
+43 
-50 TFIRTYETDERSG
+50 
-63 VKKLVE
+63 
-69 QARKQIDAYE
+69 
-79 KELKRTESMKRFE
+79 
-92 KEYDS
+92 
-97 YSYICGIDE
+97 
-106 VGRGPLA
+106 
-113 GPVVAGTVILPKNCD
+113 
-128 ILYLNDSKQ
+128 
-137 LSEKKREELYEVIM
+137 
-151 EKAVSTGLGFV
+151 
-162 TPERIDEI
+162 
-170 NILQATYEAMR
+170 
-181 MAIGELDP
+181 
-189 VPDLLL
+189 
-195 NDAVTIPEVTIRQ
+195 
-208 VPIIKGDAKSI
+208 
-219 SIAAA
+219 
-224 SIIAKVT
+224 
-231 RDRLMTEY
+231 
-239 EKTYPGY
+239 
-246 GFAAN
+246 
-251 KGYGSAEHIAAIRE
+251 
-265 LGPPEELYQELSIG
+265 
-279 GVMRLSSLFTQGNQQ
+279 MRLSSLFTQGNQQ

-357 NVEAGQQLTFGIKSI
+357 DVEAGQQLTFGIKSI

-708 LSGQEAAGELYV
+708 LSGQETAGELYV

>member
-1 MDADLAAGSDRTD
+1 
-14 PASVKEQKMS
+14 
-24 ESIAEI
+24 
-30 KKQLQAASLPGLP
+30 
-43 DFLKDHE
+43 
-50 TFIRTYETDERSG
+50 
-63 VKKLVE
+63 
-69 QARKQIDAYE
+69 
-79 KELKRTESMKRFE
+79 
-92 KEYDS
+92 
-97 YSYICGIDE
+97 
-106 VGRGPLA
+106 
-113 GPVVAGTVILPKNCD
+113 
-128 ILYLNDSKQ
+128 
-137 LSEKKREELYEVIM
+137 
-151 EKAVSTGLGFV
+151 
-162 TPERIDEI
+162 
-170 NILQATYEAMR
+170 
-181 MAIGELDP
+181 
-189 VPDLLL
+189 
-195 NDAVTIPEVTIRQ
+195 
-208 VPIIKGDAKSI
+208 
-219 SIAAA
+219 
-224 SIIAKVT
+224 
-231 RDRLMTEY
+231 
-239 EKTYPGY
+239 
-246 GFAAN
+246 
-251 KGYGSAEHIAAIRE
+251 
-265 LGPPEELYQELSIG
+265 
-279 GVMRLSSLFTQGNQQ
+279 MRLSSLFTQGNQQ

-357 NVEAGQQLTFGIKSI
+357 DVEAGQQLTFGIKSI

-437 DADINTLVQLNR
+437 DADITTLVQLNR

-523 GDDNVIQTFKNAVMT
+523 GDDNAIQTFKNAVMT
-538 EAPEENAGKEKLPF
+538 EAPEENAGKEKLSF

-567 ALSDVLQKAGFP
+567 ALSDVLQKAGFS

-634 TEKFLLTPDEVGED
+634 TEKFLLTPDEVGEE

>member
-1 MDADLAAGSDRTD
+1 
-14 PASVKEQKMS
+14 
-24 ESIAEI
+24 
-30 KKQLQAASLPGLP
+30 
-43 DFLKDHE
+43 
-50 TFIRTYETDERSG
+50 
-63 VKKLVE
+63 
-69 QARKQIDAYE
+69 
-79 KELKRTESMKRFE
+79 
-92 KEYDS
+92 
-97 YSYICGIDE
+97 
-106 VGRGPLA
+106 
-113 GPVVAGTVILPKNCD
+113 
-128 ILYLNDSKQ
+128 
-137 LSEKKREELYEVIM
+137 
-151 EKAVSTGLGFV
+151 
-162 TPERIDEI
+162 
-170 NILQATYEAMR
+170 
-181 MAIGELDP
+181 
-189 VPDLLL
+189 
-195 NDAVTIPEVTIRQ
+195 
-208 VPIIKGDAKSI
+208 
-219 SIAAA
+219 
-224 SIIAKVT
+224 
-231 RDRLMTEY
+231 
-239 EKTYPGY
+239 
-246 GFAAN
+246 
-251 KGYGSAEHIAAIRE
+251 
-265 LGPPEELYQELSIG
+265 
-279 GVMRLSSLFTQGNQQ
+279 MRLSSLFTQGNQQ

-357 NVEAGQQLTFGIKSI
+357 DVEAGQQLTFGIKSI

-567 ALSDVLQKAGFP
+567 ALSDVLQKAGFS

-599 LGRLVK
+599 LGRVVK

-780 LNQRLMKRGYSMD
+780 LNQRLMKRGYSVD

>member
-1 MDADLAAGSDRTD
+1 
-14 PASVKEQKMS
+14 
-24 ESIAEI
+24 
-30 KKQLQAASLPGLP
+30 
-43 DFLKDHE
+43 
-50 TFIRTYETDERSG
+50 
-63 VKKLVE
+63 
-69 QARKQIDAYE
+69 
-79 KELKRTESMKRFE
+79 
-92 KEYDS
+92 
-97 YSYICGIDE
+97 
-106 VGRGPLA
+106 
-113 GPVVAGTVILPKNCD
+113 
-128 ILYLNDSKQ
+128 
-137 LSEKKREELYEVIM
+137 
-151 EKAVSTGLGFV
+151 
-162 TPERIDEI
+162 
-170 NILQATYEAMR
+170 
-181 MAIGELDP
+181 
-189 VPDLLL
+189 
-195 NDAVTIPEVTIRQ
+195 
-208 VPIIKGDAKSI
+208 
-219 SIAAA
+219 
-224 SIIAKVT
+224 
-231 RDRLMTEY
+231 
-239 EKTYPGY
+239 
-246 GFAAN
+246 
-251 KGYGSAEHIAAIRE
+251 
-265 LGPPEELYQELSIG
+265 
-279 GVMRLSSLFTQGNQQ
+279 MRLSSLFTQGNQQ

-357 NVEAGQQLTFGIKSI
+357 DVEAGQQLTFGIKSI

-399 GLPRNEETMK
+399 GLSRNEETMK

-437 DADINTLVQLNR
+437 DADITTLVQLNR

-567 ALSDVLQKAGFP
+567 ALSDVLQKAGFS

-780 LNQRLMKRGYSMD
+780 LNQRLMKRGYSVD

>member
-1 MDADLAAGSDRTD
+1 
-14 PASVKEQKMS
+14 
-24 ESIAEI
+24 
-30 KKQLQAASLPGLP
+30 
-43 DFLKDHE
+43 
-50 TFIRTYETDERSG
+50 
-63 VKKLVE
+63 
-69 QARKQIDAYE
+69 
-79 KELKRTESMKRFE
+79 
-92 KEYDS
+92 
-97 YSYICGIDE
+97 
-106 VGRGPLA
+106 
-113 GPVVAGTVILPKNCD
+113 
-128 ILYLNDSKQ
+128 
-137 LSEKKREELYEVIM
+137 
-151 EKAVSTGLGFV
+151 
-162 TPERIDEI
+162 
-170 NILQATYEAMR
+170 
-181 MAIGELDP
+181 
-189 VPDLLL
+189 
-195 NDAVTIPEVTIRQ
+195 
-208 VPIIKGDAKSI
+208 
-219 SIAAA
+219 
-224 SIIAKVT
+224 
-231 RDRLMTEY
+231 
-239 EKTYPGY
+239 
-246 GFAAN
+246 
-251 KGYGSAEHIAAIRE
+251 
-265 LGPPEELYQELSIG
+265 
-279 GVMRLSSLFTQGNQQ
+279 MRLSSLFTQGNQQ

-357 NVEAGQQLTFGIKSI
+357 DVEAGQQLTFGIKSI

-437 DADINTLVQLNR
+437 DADITTLVQLNR

-567 ALSDVLQKAGFP
+567 ALSDVLQKAGFS

-599 LGRLVK
+599 LGRVVK

-741 LEHLGEIDIH
+741 LKHLGEIDIH

>member
-1 MDADLAAGSDRTD
+1 
-14 PASVKEQKMS
+14 
-24 ESIAEI
+24 
-30 KKQLQAASLPGLP
+30 
-43 DFLKDHE
+43 
-50 TFIRTYETDERSG
+50 
-63 VKKLVE
+63 
-69 QARKQIDAYE
+69 
-79 KELKRTESMKRFE
+79 
-92 KEYDS
+92 
-97 YSYICGIDE
+97 
-106 VGRGPLA
+106 
-113 GPVVAGTVILPKNCD
+113 
-128 ILYLNDSKQ
+128 
-137 LSEKKREELYEVIM
+137 
-151 EKAVSTGLGFV
+151 
-162 TPERIDEI
+162 
-170 NILQATYEAMR
+170 
-181 MAIGELDP
+181 
-189 VPDLLL
+189 
-195 NDAVTIPEVTIRQ
+195 
-208 VPIIKGDAKSI
+208 
-219 SIAAA
+219 
-224 SIIAKVT
+224 
-231 RDRLMTEY
+231 
-239 EKTYPGY
+239 
-246 GFAAN
+246 
-251 KGYGSAEHIAAIRE
+251 
-265 LGPPEELYQELSIG
+265 
-279 GVMRLSSLFTQGNQQ
+279 MRLSSLFTQGNQQ
-294 IQENSRDMSFSTLE
+294 IQENSRDMSFSALE

-317 MEGKMPGQSVTGEVI
+317 MEGKMPGQFVTGEVI

-357 NVEAGQQLTFGIKSI
+357 DVEAGQQLTFGIKSI

-437 DADINTLVQLNR
+437 DADITTLVQLNR

-523 GDDNVIQTFKNAVMT
+523 GDDNAIQTFKNAVMT

-567 ALSDVLQKAGFP
+567 ALSDVLQKAGFS
-579 EETVNACLKGELPA
+579 EETINACLKGELPA

-634 TEKFLLTPDEVGED
+634 TEKFLLTPDEVGEE

>member
-1 MDADLAAGSDRTD
+1 
-14 PASVKEQKMS
+14 
-24 ESIAEI
+24 
-30 KKQLQAASLPGLP
+30 
-43 DFLKDHE
+43 
-50 TFIRTYETDERSG
+50 
-63 VKKLVE
+63 
-69 QARKQIDAYE
+69 
-79 KELKRTESMKRFE
+79 
-92 KEYDS
+92 
-97 YSYICGIDE
+97 
-106 VGRGPLA
+106 
-113 GPVVAGTVILPKNCD
+113 
-128 ILYLNDSKQ
+128 
-137 LSEKKREELYEVIM
+137 
-151 EKAVSTGLGFV
+151 
-162 TPERIDEI
+162 
-170 NILQATYEAMR
+170 
-181 MAIGELDP
+181 
-189 VPDLLL
+189 
-195 NDAVTIPEVTIRQ
+195 
-208 VPIIKGDAKSI
+208 
-219 SIAAA
+219 
-224 SIIAKVT
+224 
-231 RDRLMTEY
+231 
-239 EKTYPGY
+239 
-246 GFAAN
+246 
-251 KGYGSAEHIAAIRE
+251 
-265 LGPPEELYQELSIG
+265 
-279 GVMRLSSLFTQGNQQ
+279 MRLSSLFTQGNQQ

-357 NVEAGQQLTFGIKSI
+357 DVEAGQQLTFGIKSI

-399 GLPRNEETMK
+399 GLQRNEETMK

-516 QTEENMA
+516 QTEKNMA

-567 ALSDVLQKAGFP
+567 ALSDVLQKAGFS

-599 LGRLVK
+599 LGRVVK

-780 LNQRLMKRGYSMD
+780 LNQRLMKRGYSVD

>member
-1 MDADLAAGSDRTD
+1 
-14 PASVKEQKMS
+14 
-24 ESIAEI
+24 
-30 KKQLQAASLPGLP
+30 
-43 DFLKDHE
+43 
-50 TFIRTYETDERSG
+50 
-63 VKKLVE
+63 
-69 QARKQIDAYE
+69 
-79 KELKRTESMKRFE
+79 
-92 KEYDS
+92 
-97 YSYICGIDE
+97 
-106 VGRGPLA
+106 
-113 GPVVAGTVILPKNCD
+113 
-128 ILYLNDSKQ
+128 
-137 LSEKKREELYEVIM
+137 
-151 EKAVSTGLGFV
+151 
-162 TPERIDEI
+162 
-170 NILQATYEAMR
+170 
-181 MAIGELDP
+181 
-189 VPDLLL
+189 
-195 NDAVTIPEVTIRQ
+195 
-208 VPIIKGDAKSI
+208 
-219 SIAAA
+219 
-224 SIIAKVT
+224 
-231 RDRLMTEY
+231 
-239 EKTYPGY
+239 
-246 GFAAN
+246 
-251 KGYGSAEHIAAIRE
+251 
-265 LGPPEELYQELSIG
+265 
-279 GVMRLSSLFTQGNQQ
+279 MRLSSLFTQGNQQ

-357 NVEAGQQLTFGIKSI
+357 DVEAGQQLTFGIKSI

-567 ALSDVLQKAGFP
+567 AFSDVLQKAGFS

-780 LNQRLMKRGYSMD
+780 LNQRLMKRGYSVD

>member
-1 MDADLAAGSDRTD
+1 
-14 PASVKEQKMS
+14 
-24 ESIAEI
+24 
-30 KKQLQAASLPGLP
+30 
-43 DFLKDHE
+43 
-50 TFIRTYETDERSG
+50 
-63 VKKLVE
+63 
-69 QARKQIDAYE
+69 
-79 KELKRTESMKRFE
+79 
-92 KEYDS
+92 
-97 YSYICGIDE
+97 
-106 VGRGPLA
+106 
-113 GPVVAGTVILPKNCD
+113 
-128 ILYLNDSKQ
+128 
-137 LSEKKREELYEVIM
+137 
-151 EKAVSTGLGFV
+151 
-162 TPERIDEI
+162 
-170 NILQATYEAMR
+170 
-181 MAIGELDP
+181 
-189 VPDLLL
+189 
-195 NDAVTIPEVTIRQ
+195 
-208 VPIIKGDAKSI
+208 
-219 SIAAA
+219 
-224 SIIAKVT
+224 
-231 RDRLMTEY
+231 
-239 EKTYPGY
+239 
-246 GFAAN
+246 
-251 KGYGSAEHIAAIRE
+251 
-265 LGPPEELYQELSIG
+265 
-279 GVMRLSSLFTQGNQQ
+279 MRLSSLFTQGNQQ
-294 IQENSRDMSFSTLE
+294 IQENSRDMSFSALE

-317 MEGKMPGQSVTGEVI
+317 MEGKMPGQFVTGEVI

-357 NVEAGQQLTFGIKSI
+357 DVEAGQQLTFGIKSI

-424 SLSSM
+424 SLTSM

-437 DADINTLVQLNR
+437 DADITTLVQLNR

-461 LQSYKNYEG
+461 LQSYKNYES

-494 NPEDVFT
+494 NPEDVFR
-501 FLKVVLGEPSGTENV
+501 FLKVVLGEPSGTEDV

-523 GDDNVIQTFKNAVMT
+523 EDDNVIQTFKNAVMT

-567 ALSDVLQKAGFP
+567 ALSDTLQKAGFS

-619 LLKDNEFLENLKKGL
+619 LLKDNGFLENLKKGL

-669 QGMAKENPALSQ
+669 QGMAKGNPALSQ

-741 LEHLGEIDIH
+741 LKHLGEIDIH

>member
-1 MDADLAAGSDRTD
+1 
-14 PASVKEQKMS
+14 
-24 ESIAEI
+24 
-30 KKQLQAASLPGLP
+30 
-43 DFLKDHE
+43 
-50 TFIRTYETDERSG
+50 
-63 VKKLVE
+63 
-69 QARKQIDAYE
+69 
-79 KELKRTESMKRFE
+79 
-92 KEYDS
+92 
-97 YSYICGIDE
+97 
-106 VGRGPLA
+106 
-113 GPVVAGTVILPKNCD
+113 
-128 ILYLNDSKQ
+128 
-137 LSEKKREELYEVIM
+137 
-151 EKAVSTGLGFV
+151 
-162 TPERIDEI
+162 
-170 NILQATYEAMR
+170 
-181 MAIGELDP
+181 
-189 VPDLLL
+189 
-195 NDAVTIPEVTIRQ
+195 
-208 VPIIKGDAKSI
+208 
-219 SIAAA
+219 
-224 SIIAKVT
+224 
-231 RDRLMTEY
+231 
-239 EKTYPGY
+239 
-246 GFAAN
+246 
-251 KGYGSAEHIAAIRE
+251 
-265 LGPPEELYQELSIG
+265 
-279 GVMRLSSLFTQGNQQ
+279 MRLSSLFTQGNQQ

-357 NVEAGQQLTFGIKSI
+357 DVEAGQQLTFGIKSI

-399 GLPRNEETMK
+399 GLQRNEETMK

-516 QTEENMA
+516 QTEKNMA

-567 ALSDVLQKAGFP
+567 ALSDVLQKAGFS

-612 QKNGILE
+612 QKDGILE

-780 LNQRLMKRGYSMD
+780 LNQRLMKRGYSVD

>member
-1 MDADLAAGSDRTD
+1 
-14 PASVKEQKMS
+14 
-24 ESIAEI
+24 
-30 KKQLQAASLPGLP
+30 
-43 DFLKDHE
+43 
-50 TFIRTYETDERSG
+50 
-63 VKKLVE
+63 
-69 QARKQIDAYE
+69 
-79 KELKRTESMKRFE
+79 
-92 KEYDS
+92 
-97 YSYICGIDE
+97 
-106 VGRGPLA
+106 
-113 GPVVAGTVILPKNCD
+113 
-128 ILYLNDSKQ
+128 
-137 LSEKKREELYEVIM
+137 
-151 EKAVSTGLGFV
+151 
-162 TPERIDEI
+162 
-170 NILQATYEAMR
+170 
-181 MAIGELDP
+181 
-189 VPDLLL
+189 
-195 NDAVTIPEVTIRQ
+195 
-208 VPIIKGDAKSI
+208 
-219 SIAAA
+219 
-224 SIIAKVT
+224 
-231 RDRLMTEY
+231 
-239 EKTYPGY
+239 
-246 GFAAN
+246 
-251 KGYGSAEHIAAIRE
+251 
-265 LGPPEELYQELSIG
+265 
-279 GVMRLSSLFTQGNQQ
+279 MRLSSLFTQGNQQ
-294 IQENSRDMSFSTLE
+294 IQENSRDMSFSALE

-317 MEGKMPGQSVTGEVI
+317 MEGKMPGQFVTGEVI

-357 NVEAGQQLTFGIKSI
+357 DVEAGQQLTFGIKSI

-424 SLSSM
+424 SLTSM

-437 DADINTLVQLNR
+437 DADITTLVQLNR

-461 LQSYKNYEG
+461 LQSYKNYES

-494 NPEDVFT
+494 NPEDVFR
-501 FLKVVLGEPSGTENV
+501 FLKVVLGEPSGTEDV

-567 ALSDVLQKAGFP
+567 ALSDALQKAGFS

-669 QGMAKENPALSQ
+669 QGMAKGNPALSQ

-741 LEHLGEIDIH
+741 LEHLGEVDIH

-780 LNQRLMKRGYSMD
+780 LNQRLVKRGYSME

-798 KDKAQHPID
+798 KEKAQHPID